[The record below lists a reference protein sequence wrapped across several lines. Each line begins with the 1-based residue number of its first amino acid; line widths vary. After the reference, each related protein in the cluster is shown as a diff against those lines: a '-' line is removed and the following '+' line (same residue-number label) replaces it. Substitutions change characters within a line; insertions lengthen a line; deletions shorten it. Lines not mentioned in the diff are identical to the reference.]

1 MCRMNILSFGTEKF
15 VISGGCG
22 FVNCLIFSLS
32 ILHYTLLI
40 IGLII
45 FSLILR
51 LYGMLTS
58 TGSTRPSESRLG
70 KRWAEW
76 LQRLYSF
83 FKWRGFT
90 WVGSVD
96 MNIGGGDCFAALFWL
111 LNLADNFPN
120 LEEK

>member
-51 LYGMLTS
+51 LYGCVC
-58 TGSTRPSESRLG
+58 
-70 KRWAEW
+70 
-76 LQRLYSF
+76 
-83 FKWRGFT
+83 GFYL
-90 WVGSVD
+90 VD
-96 MNIGGGDCFAALFWL
+96 C
-111 LNLADNFPN
+111 
-120 LEEK
+120 